1 MSLWQAWFMVDFL
14 PAVALDLLAMATLVG
29 LCTLLAHLIIKPT
42 EEGKHGE
49 KNTKKR
55 RTPPSGAKGQANTG
69 PWRRQSPRAKD
80 PLA

>member
-1 MSLWQAWFMVDFL
+1 MSLWQAWFMLDFL

-42 EEGKHGE
+42 EEGNHGE
-49 KNTKKR
+49 KNRETGHKAPCDTQR
-55 RTPPSGAKGQANTG
+55 QADAG
-69 PWRRQSPRAKD
+69 PWRRRSPRAKD